1 MNSQILVWMGTKFI
15 DRFGADFWQNKYG
28 EAYKKIC
35 ESGLVIGSWGN
46 VSACES
52 DSIVITPSGIPID
65 ELNSEKLVKVKL

>member
-1 MNSQILVWMGTKFI
+1 MNIKKNV
-15 DRFGADFWQNKYG
+15 Y

-35 ESGLVIGSWGN
+35 ENGLVIGSWGN

-65 ELNSEKLVKVKL
+65 ELNSEKLVKVKLSGDIADTDYKPSVDRDIQ